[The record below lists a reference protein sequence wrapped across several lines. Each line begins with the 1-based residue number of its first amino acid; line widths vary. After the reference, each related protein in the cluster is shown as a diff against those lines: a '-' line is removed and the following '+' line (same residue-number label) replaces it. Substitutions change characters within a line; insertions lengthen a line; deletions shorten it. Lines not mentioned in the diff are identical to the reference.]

1 MELFQPNECLILIVD
16 DVTHNIRLLDKI
28 LDGVGYNTVF
38 ANSGKQALEIIGN
51 KASQIDLILL
61 DLMMPEMDGIE
72 VCNILKSNP
81 MYQDIPIIFITA
93 DNSAESFAT
102 AFKMGAI
109 DYIKK
114 PFDKAE
120 LLLRVENQ
128 LKLNKAYAGLRRSND
143 ELLEAYALLQQLVTV
158 DPLTGLENRRSLVE
172 FGEVQLKLAQRYNFF
187 FSIMM
192 IDLDY
197 FKKINAIYGHPLGD
211 EILKN
216 IAKIL
221 KDSLRNVDHLGR
233 FGGDEF
239 VIILPNTNLKNA
251 VVTAEKVREAIANFK
266 HNIEEQI
273 IQATVSIG
281 IASYNPLDDDVN
293 QILERAD
300 QALYTAKSSGRNCF
314 ITE

>member
-158 DPLTGLENRRSLVE
+158 DPLTGLENRRSLMD
-172 FGEVQLKLAQRYNFF
+172 FAEVQLKLAQRYKSF
-187 FSIMM
+187 FSILL

-197 FKKINAIYGHPLGD
+197 FKKINDTYGHLIGD

-221 KDSLRNVDHLGR
+221 KYVLRNVDHIGR
-233 FGGDEF
+233 FGGEEF
-239 VIILPNTNLKNA
+239 IVILPNTNLKNA

-300 QALYTAKSSGRNCF
+300 QALYTAKSSGRNCS